1 MIHATDTELGRRIAV
16 NYALRTAAHDQMMIT
31 GTCTPRISPLSQQ
44 WADLAALYDRLASE
58 SDALYAELNRREA
71 AHA

>member
-1 MIHATDTELGRRIAV
+1 MIHATDAELNRRITV
-16 NYALRTAAHDQMMIT
+16 NFDLRNATHNQMMD
-31 GTCTPRISPLSQQ
+31 GVNPRISPLGQQ
-44 WADLAALYDRLASE
+44 WADLAALYDRLADQ